1 MRKHIKILRTRVAR
15 YEEVAQN
22 IREQA
27 VGGGAEAPAPD
38 GNEEQ
43 CADDPEDE
51 DDLTALKGIGPAL
64 DDKLKAAGIRTFH
77 DLSEATDDALD
88 GVKKGL
94 SKRAKTGG
102 WRKAA
107 VDAAAAMAPEEVD
120 PGEPEEDQDNDKL
133 TDIGGITGAV
143 EKTLRN
149 AGITSFEQV
158 ALMSD
163 REFEELTEG
172 LGEKSVK
179 HRWVD
184 QADVLASK
192 KAQASHEVVSDIEED
207 RAAHD
212 DRVFAGLASAA
223 EGITAADIW
232 CLLDAERTDLGNAE
246 RMLVKYGDKVLDV
259 DGVGVMAWTG
269 VRWLADPQ
277 GGSLDRVAQETAR
290 SVARDL
296 TTARVLH
303 QYAPDLV
310 KYLPMSK
317 KEAQVMRE
325 GDKRGDGRVED
336 PEAVRFSVEELA
348 GWAKTSQSQKSI
360 AAISKLAR
368 SHMQASAND
377 LDADN
382 AMLGVRNGAVNLR
395 TGELVAPSQELM
407 ISKTCKTHYDQ
418 KAECPEWL
426 SFLNDIFNGDAD
438 TIRYIQRWMG
448 YILTGETDEQKFLFL
463 DGTGSNGKGVL
474 TLTFEEILGDYVTT
488 ISKDYLM
495 KQRGSFNNGG
505 TDEVLANLRGARLI
519 HASEGDPSDV
529 LDEARLKH
537 FSGQGTVTA
546 AKKYQSMISFL
557 PVGKIVMDTND
568 LPNIHSQGDAIWRR
582 VKVINF
588 PNSYANPGDKNYVAG
603 VSKPKDIGVKNRLR
617 SERAGIL
624 AWAVR
629 GAVEWYAEQS
639 LGEEPAAVS
648 DRINRYQVETDPT
661 GDFFEQCCE
670 INSKTFC
677 AHGNLYKAY
686 CAYLDHN
693 AAGNPVSTKA
703 FGAILDE
710 KKLKREK
717 PGGTVIRRGI
727 ALNAHGKAYLDGK
740 RPNAH
745 DLDHPMNLISGGK
758 S

>member
-1 MRKHIKILRTRVAR
+1 MRKHTKILRTRVAK
-15 YEEVAQN
+15 YEATAKA
-22 IREQA
+22 IREKA
-27 VGGGAEAPAPD
+27 AGSESETPAESGGEERGGDPD
-38 GNEEQ
+38 
-43 CADDPEDE
+43 DE
-51 DDLTALKGIGPAL
+51 DDLTALKGIGPAI
-64 DDKLKAAGIRTFH
+64 DKKLKAAGVRTFH
-77 DLSEATDDALD
+77 DLSEATDEVLD
-88 GVKKGL
+88 GVKKGMAM
-94 SKRAKTGG
+94 SAKTKG

-107 VDAAAAMAPEEVD
+107 VDAAAMLKPEDFD
-120 PGEPEEDQDNDKL
+120 PVEQETERDNDKL
-133 TDIGGITGAV
+133 TDIGGVTSAV

-158 ALMSD
+158 AAMSPQ
-163 REFEELTEG
+163 EFEALTDG
-172 LGEKSVK
+172 LSEKAEK
-179 HRWVD
+179 HRWCD
-184 QADVLASK
+184 QAEVLAAK
-192 KAQASHEVVSDIEED
+192 KADERREVVSDAEED
-207 RAAHD
+207 RAEHD
-212 DRVFAGLASAA
+212 ERVAAGLASAA
-223 EGITAADIW
+223 EAITAADIW
-232 CLLDAERTDLGNAE
+232 CLLDADRTDLGNAE

-269 VRWLADPQ
+269 IRWLADPQ

-290 SVARDL
+290 SIGRDI

-303 QYAPDLV
+303 QFAPELV
-310 KYLPMSK
+310 KYLPMTK
-317 KEAQVMRE
+317 KDAQVMRE

-360 AAISKLAR
+360 GAISKLAR
-368 SHMQASAND
+368 SHMQASATD
-377 LDADN
+377 LDAEN
-382 AMLGVRNGAVNLR
+382 SLLGVKNGAVNLR
-395 TGELVAPSQELM
+395 TGELVAPSQDLM
-407 ISKTCKTHYDQ
+407 ISKTCRAHYDPQ
-418 KAECPEWL
+418 AECPEWL
-426 SFLNDIFNGDAD
+426 AFLNDIFNGDTD
-438 TIRYIQRWMG
+438 TIRYIQRWLG

-474 TLTFEEILGDYVTT
+474 TLIIEEIMGDYVTT

-495 KQRGSFNNGG
+495 KQRGAFNNGG
-505 TDEVLANLRGARLI
+505 TDEILANLRGARLI

-529 LDEARLKH
+529 LDEGRLKH

-546 AKKYQSMISFL
+546 AKKYQSTVSFL

-588 PNSYANPGDKNYVAG
+588 PNSYANPGDRNYVEG
-603 VSKPKDIGVKNRLR
+603 VSKPKDMSVKDRLR
-617 SERAGIL
+617 AERAGIL
-624 AWAVR
+624 AWVVR
-629 GAVEWYAEQS
+629 GAVEWYAEKS
-639 LGEEPAAVS
+639 LGNEPTAVR

-661 GDFFEQCCE
+661 GDFFEQCCD
-670 INSKTFC
+670 IDPKTFC

-686 CAYLDHN
+686 CAYLERN

-710 KKLKREK
+710 KKLRREK

-727 ALNAHGKAYLDGK
+727 ALNVHGKAYLEGR

-745 DLDHPMNLISGGK
+745 DLDHPMNVIRGGK
-758 S
+758 P